1 MLYSEVKKQVSFALN
16 YANEFNISV
25 LSDVILNLST
35 IALSVYDNGLYKMD
49 QKVKLINLV
58 DNKKLNG
65 IVGKITDIY
74 ISIDKDKK
82 VDYRYIV
89 DKKYFVNEKNLEAV
103 KEEKHY
109 VIEGYY
115 SDILGFY
122 KTSFHQFYIKKDDES
137 FIATQSVEKA
147 TIFTKD
153 EISEIS
159 LDFMPQIEN
168 ITWRFNELQ
177 ES

>member
-16 YANEFNISV
+16 YEFNISV

-65 IVGKITDIY
+65 IIGKITDIY

-82 VDYRYIV
+82 VDYKYIV
-89 DKKYFVNEKNLEAV
+89 DKKYFVNEKNLEVV
-103 KEEKHY
+103 KEEQHY
-109 VIEGYY
+109 IIEGYHNN
-115 SDILGFY
+115 ILGFY
-122 KTSFHQFYIKKDDES
+122 NTSNRFYIKKDDES
-137 FIATQSVEKA
+137 FIAVQSVEKA
-147 TIFTKD
+147 TAFTKA

-159 LDFMPQIEN
+159 LDFMPQIED

-177 ES
+177 KS